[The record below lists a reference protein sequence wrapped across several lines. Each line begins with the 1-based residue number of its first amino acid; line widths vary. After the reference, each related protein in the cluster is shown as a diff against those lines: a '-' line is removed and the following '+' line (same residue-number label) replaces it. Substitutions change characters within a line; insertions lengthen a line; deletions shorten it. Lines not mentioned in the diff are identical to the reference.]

1 MSGDYASILKKSWDE
16 IPPVKVLPTGSWL
29 LRGQNATYQ
38 EGKGDN
44 SPTVLFVYKAKEP
57 MDDVSSEEMD
67 ALGDNYDVSANRI
80 FVRFFISD
88 NSDWD
93 KVRKHLAKHGI
104 DAKGEIGDSLKAF
117 KGSEVVAY
125 LGTRTYTDN
134 AGEEHEDNTASSFT
148 PLE

>member
-1 MSGDYASILKKSWDE
+1 MADYEAILNKSWDE

-44 SPTVLFVYKAKEP
+44 SPSVLFVYKAKEP
-57 MDDVSSEEMD
+57 MEDVSTDDMD
-67 ALGDNYDVSANRI
+67 ALGPEYDVSANRI

-88 NSDWD
+88 NADWD
-93 KVRKHLAKHGI
+93 KVRKHLAKHGVDVHTSI
-104 DAKGEIGDSLKAF
+104 SDSLKAF
-117 KGSEVVAY
+117 KGTEVVAY

-134 AGEEHEDNTASSFT
+134 AGEEQEDNTASSFT
-148 PLE
+148 PVE